1 MSKIGVI
8 ILSDIHFIKDESKC
22 KLCLKEPNYLTTF
35 LTFIKQQMIDDD
47 IKYKYMLIAGDLVE
61 SGKRSEYKEVKEVL
75 NKILKELEIKKEH
88 LLLVP
93 GNHDLSR
100 DQISSYCDTNDIP
113 EDKAFQYMDIKFQNY
128 IEFYKEFMGV
138 NVYSLNKA
146 IISTLNFEECNI
158 SVLGVNSNAK
168 ESHRREDHIG
178 YIDEDKLMEE
188 IKDLDT
194 NRHYLVL
201 THHSWSDDRQSELP
215 TIKNAESAK
224 KIFQLK
230 NITAFM
236 YGHHHALDRKKVEDK
251 KGVYQYYEIGS
262 FSKVLSG
269 GSSDSYNNVF
279 VTAVIDEKDLKL
291 QLKNYIYFQND
302 WTSIPDGTLNEIVF
316 KQKAYQQIQGKTEF
330 SDEFMMNPQ
339 DNMLEHSSGEQDYF
353 DQDNLTIGEES
364 EKYLNYIAENRLY
377 REGHYHWSNGE
388 NTRGWI
394 NISFFLGN
402 HIILSNLRKDFKN
415 FYAMLFEKEYI
426 DKIDAVIGYGME
438 GNIVGSSL
446 VPFFLK
452 NDIRYIFYP
461 SVHKGK
467 NYINA
472 EKITWNQAT
481 QVENIIFIFDFIP
494 SNEYIQ
500 EIIKSGEI
508 FENVKKLFIFSIFSI
523 KEKENVSSTIIIN
536 RMEENG
542 NNKEEQ
548 NILAKYYAACR
559 LSIPKCELDMTKCPI
574 CINNLAEVIKV

>member
-1 MSKIGVI
+1 MSNIGVI
-8 ILSDIHFIKDESKC
+8 ILSDLHFTKDDSKC
-22 KLCLKEPNYLTTF
+22 KLCLKDPNYLTTF
-35 LTFIKQQMIDDD
+35 LTFIKQQMIKDQ

-61 SGKRSEYKEVKEVL
+61 SGKRSEYKEVKKIL
-75 NKILKELEIKKEH
+75 NKILSELDIQKKH
-88 LLLVP
+88 LLLIP

-100 DQISSYCDTNDIP
+100 DQISSYCDKNDIS
-113 EDKAFQYMDIKFQNY
+113 EDEAFQYMDIKFQNY
-128 IEFYKEFMGV
+128 IEFYEEIMEV
-138 NVYSLNKA
+138 DEYSVNKA
-146 IISTLNFEECNI
+146 IISTLDFEECNI

-168 ESHRREDHIG
+168 ESHRSIDHIG

-188 IKDLDT
+188 IEALDR

-201 THHSWSDDRQSELP
+201 THHSWADDRQSELP
-215 TIKNAESAK
+215 TIKNAENTK

-230 NITAFM
+230 DITAFM

-251 KGVYQYYEIGS
+251 NGVYQYYEIGS

-269 GSSDSYNNVF
+269 GASDSYNNVF
-279 VTAVIDEKDLKL
+279 VTAVIDEKNLKL
-291 QLKNYIYFQND
+291 QLKNYIFFQND
-302 WTSIPDGTLNEIVF
+302 WTAVSDSINEIIF
-316 KQKAYQQIQGKTEF
+316 EQKTDQRVQRKTEF
-330 SDEFMMNPQ
+330 SDEFMKNPQ
-339 DNMLEHSSGEQDYF
+339 DKSTESFSEEQAHSNQN
-353 DQDNLTIGEES
+353 NLTIGEES

-415 FYAMLFEKEYI
+415 FYDMLFVKGHV

-481 QVENIIFIFDFIP
+481 QVENIVFIFDFVP
-494 SNEYIQ
+494 SGEYIK

-508 FENVKKLFIFSIFSI
+508 FENVKKLFVFSIFSI
-523 KEKENVSSTIIIN
+523 REKENVLSTIRIN

-542 NNKEEQ
+542 NNKKEQ
-548 NILAKYYAACR
+548 NILAQYYAACK
-559 LSIPKCELDMTKCPI
+559 LSIPKCELDMTKCSI
-574 CINNLAEVIKV
+574 CVNNLAEVIKV

>member
-1 MSKIGVI
+1 MGKTGVI

-22 KLCLKEPNYLTTF
+22 KLCLKEPNFLTSF
-35 LTFIKQQMIDDD
+35 LTFIKKSMIKDD

-61 SGKRSEYKEVKEVL
+61 SGKRSEYREVKDIL
-75 NKILKELEIKKEH
+75 NKILKELDIKKEH
-88 LLLVP
+88 ILIVP

-100 DQISSYCDTNDIP
+100 DRISSYCDSKDIS

-128 IEFYKEFMGV
+128 IEFYKDFLGIDE
-138 NVYSLNKA
+138 YSLDKA

-158 SVLGVNSNAK
+158 SVLGVNSNVK
-168 ESHRREDHIG
+168 ESHRSEDHIG

-188 IKDLDT
+188 IKDLDSY
-194 NRHYLVL
+194 RHYLVL

-215 TIKNAESAK
+215 TIKNADSAK
-224 KIFQLK
+224 KIFELS

-236 YGHHHALDRKKVEDK
+236 YGHHHALDRKKVEDR

-262 FSKVLSG
+262 FSKILSG
-269 GSSDSYNNVF
+269 SSSDSYNNVF
-279 VTAVIDEKDLKL
+279 VAAIIDQENLKL
-291 QLKNYIYFQND
+291 QLNNYIYFQND
-302 WTSIPDGTLNEIVF
+302 WIPISDSTLNEIVF
-316 KQKAYQQIQGKTEF
+316 EQKTCQQVQRKDF

-339 DNMLEHSSGEQDYF
+339 DDMSKLSSEEQVLSK
-353 DQDNLTIGEES
+353 QGNLIIGDGS
-364 EKYLNYIAENRLY
+364 EKYLNFIAENKLY
-377 REGHYHWSNGE
+377 KEGHYHWSNGE

-394 NISFFLGN
+394 NISSFLGN

-415 FYAMLFEKEYI
+415 FYAMLFEKKYI

-467 NYINA
+467 NYISA

-481 QVENIIFIFDFIP
+481 QVENVVFIFDFIP
-494 SNEYIQ
+494 STEYMQ
-500 EIIKSGEI
+500 EIIKSGKN
-508 FENVKKLFIFSIFSI
+508 FENVKNLFVFSIFSI
-523 KEKENVSSTIIIN
+523 RTEENISFTIRIN
-536 RMEENG
+536 RKEENG
-542 NNKEEQ
+542 NNKLEQ
-548 NILAKYYAACR
+548 SISAKYYAACR